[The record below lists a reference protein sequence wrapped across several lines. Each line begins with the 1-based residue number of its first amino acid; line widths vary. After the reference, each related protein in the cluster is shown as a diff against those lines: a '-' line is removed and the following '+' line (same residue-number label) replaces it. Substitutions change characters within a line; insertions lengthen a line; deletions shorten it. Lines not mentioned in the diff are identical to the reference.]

1 MAKSRYEKEYACTRC
16 GAAVDDRD
24 KLTVKKVEFRAMG
37 SGGRTFKSRV
47 LGWLCPTCL
56 KGDGDWNREPYTD
69 PAEAETTVVTAAQ
82 LTVPG
87 T

>member
-1 MAKSRYEKEYACTRC
+1 MAKSRYEKEYVCTRC
-16 GAAVDDRD
+16 GATVDDRD

-37 SGGRTFKSRV
+37 SGGRTFRSRV
-47 LGWLCPTCL
+47 IGWLCPDCL
-56 KGDGDWNREPYTD
+56 RADGDWNREPYTD
-69 PAEAETTVVTAAQ
+69 PAEAEASVTTGQ